1 MLARYGF
8 LGVIKLFISLI
19 YTRVC
24 FPKSRLIRLPFDIR
38 NKKYIKIGEGFTS
51 GFGCRLEAH
60 PISDKLKSCL
70 IIGKDVEINDY
81 VHIAAGEKVE
91 IGNDVLIASKVFIS
105 DLNHGNYT
113 GSKPNKR
120 GILTKP
126 VKILDRVWI
135 GENVCIMS
143 GVTIGAGAI
152 IGAGSVVTKDIPDN
166 SIAVGNPCRVIK
178 IFSREKKMWIKVTSS
193 L

>member
-1 MLARYGF
+1 
-8 LGVIKLFISLI
+8 
-19 YTRVC
+19 
-24 FPKSRLIRLPFDIR
+24 
-38 NKKYIKIGEGFTS
+38 
-51 GFGCRLEAH
+51 
-60 PISDKLKSCL
+60 
-70 IIGKDVEINDY
+70 
-81 VHIAAGEKVE
+81 
-91 IGNDVLIASKVFIS
+91 ASKVFIS

-113 GSKPNKR
+113 GFNSDSPLSKPNKR

-178 IFSREKKMWIKVTSS
+178 IFSREKKMWIKVTST